1 MSLAEHSRSLVAYTV
16 WANDK
21 VLHATS
27 RLSTEEFVEVR
38 DNLTHLLGTQQF
50 WYARWTGEA
59 YQDHAYETFAQLHA
73 AYQESHRE
81 LTSIAAALTD
91 ESWQRREAWWTEFG
105 YQHELEI
112 GKTVTQVVTHG
123 IQHRSEVAVVIS
135 AAGQSPGDLDYLNF
149 LMHEAGIHLDD

>member
-1 MSLAEHSRSLVAYTV
+1 MSIAEHSRSLVAYTV

-21 VLHATS
+21 VLDAAS
-27 RLSTEEFVEVR
+27 RLSPSEFADVR

-59 YQDHAYETFAQLHA
+59 FQERAYETLPQLQA

-81 LTSIAAALTD
+81 LTTIAAALTD
-91 ESWQRREAWWTEFG
+91 ESWQRREAWWTEWG

-112 GKTVTQVVTHG
+112 GRTITQVVMHG
-123 IQHRSEVAVVIS
+123 VQHRSEVAVVIS
-135 AAGQSPGDLDYLNF
+135 SVGQSPGDLDYLNF
-149 LMHEAGIHLDD
+149 LMAEAGVEAPG